1 MDDTAQKNQPSATDV
16 QQQHVVPVAPQ
27 QPGSITPASP
37 SGAAHKESAPISL
50 SAREHLKP
58 APHEAMPEI
67 PKEAESHMEL
77 SPNHAHPKISDA
89 DKKLGAKV
97 ANESLAAPAV
107 LSDDVVFPLTTQQV
121 TASQTKEYSV
131 WDSFK
136 WYGKTVGRQMLR
148 KIFLKKT
155 Q

>member
-1 MDDTAQKNQPSATDV
+1 MDDTAQKNQPSDTAV
-16 QQQHVVPVAPQ
+16 QKHAVSDSPQ
-27 QPGSITPASP
+27 QSGVASP
-37 SGAAHKESAPISL
+37 AGVSGTSHKESAPITL
-50 SAREHLKP
+50 SPHEHLKP

-67 PKEAESHMEL
+67 PKEAASHMEI
-77 SPNHAHPKISDA
+77 SPNPVHPKISDE

-97 ANESLAAPAV
+97 ANESLAAPTV
-107 LSDDVVFPLTTQQV
+107 LSDDAVFPLSAQQV

-155 Q
+155 S